1 MDASLT
7 EDGAKKIYLTIDEGY
22 EYGTTASMLDTLQEK
37 GVKATFFVTLPYA
50 QSEPDLIRRIGRR
63 LFTTHLHDNFG
74 LRDDHQGAGLGYID
88 WRGVIPAILET
99 GYRGPLMMELTG
111 RRCAAARDVPEMRR
125 LSLEKELIFASSYL
139 NYTLRQYENAA
150 AQSQRKEKGA

>member
-1 MDASLT
+1 MS
-7 EDGAKKIYLTIDEGY
+7 
-22 EYGTTASMLDTLQEK
+22 
-37 GVKATFFVTLPYA
+37 
-50 QSEPDLIRRIGRR
+50 
-63 LFTTHLHDNFG
+63 FG

-139 NYTLRQYENAA
+139 NYTLRQYEKSA
-150 AQSQRKEKGA
+150 AQHRRGEKEE